1 MKTQHTAAP
10 WIACDISGK
19 PWYTEE
25 IAIFP
30 KEGSLVLAIATI
42 QLSDAYLYN
51 RTKDEMRA
59 NAHIIAAAPEM
70 FDVLGGII
78 SVIKAQ
84 EDRYK
89 EDGSYYF
96 LPEELAA
103 IQRGHDAIRKAKGG
117 EE

>member
-1 MKTQHTAAP
+1 MTTQHTPAP
-10 WIACDISGK
+10 WWPDEGLNIRANTRGNEEFLVANCGGYYDTGKSGIGLRN
-19 PWYTEE
+19 E
-25 IAIFP
+25 
-30 KEGSLVLAIATI
+30 
-42 QLSDAYLYN
+42 Q
-51 RTKDEMRA
+51 RA